1 VVVKYIRKFLLFEIP
16 WVNNGVRG
24 MDSIKI
30 EYHDDVAVIKLN
42 NGVTNP
48 LSLEFLRE
56 ISKNLENL
64 KNESSACSLVIASN
78 NDKFFSIGFNIPQ
91 LYEQSEEEVKEFYK
105 TYNRLCL
112 DLYKLPKPTIAAIT
126 GHAIAGGCI
135 LALCCDFRFIAEGKK
150 LMGLNEIKL
159 GVPVPYPG
167 DCILRE
173 LVGMRN
179 ARDIMEI
186 GEFYP
191 PLESLKLGMVDQVL
205 PLKQV
210 LTEAIE
216 RAKLLGAMPQEVF
229 GIIKLNRVE
238 RIEEQI
244 LKHLEEKEQFFLEC
258 WHSDET
264 RKRLKEAIKKF

>member
-1 VVVKYIRKFLLFEIP
+1 
-16 WVNNGVRG
+16 

-30 EYHDDVAVIKLN
+30 EYHDDVAVVRLN

-48 LSLEFLRE
+48 LSLEFLRD
-56 ISKNLENL
+56 ISENLGIL
-64 KNESSACSLVIASN
+64 KNESSVSSLVIASN

-91 LYEQSEEEVKEFYK
+91 LYEQTEEEVKEFYK

-135 LALCCDFRFIAEGKK
+135 LALCCDFRFISEGKK

-167 DCILRE
+167 DCILRD
-173 LVGMRN
+173 LVGTKN

-191 PLESLKLGMVDQVL
+191 PLESLKLGMIDQVM
-205 PLKQV
+205 PLAQV
-210 LTEAIE
+210 IPNSIE
-216 RAKLLGAMPQEVF
+216 RAKSLGAMPKDIF
-229 GIIKLNRVE
+229 GMIKRNRVE

-244 LKHLEEKEQFFLEC
+244 LKRLEEKEQFFLKC
-258 WHSDET
+258 WHSDDT